1 MRKLAFTAVLL
12 TASSLTGC
20 NLAPGYKQPEVVM
33 PPTYAAF
40 GQPMDERA
48 RKLATDVAWREFF
61 VDERLKALIELA
73 LVNNRDLAQSM
84 ARVAQARAQY
94 RIQASQRLP
103 EIDAN
108 GGATRIRQPLS
119 VLGSASGSTSAVDA
133 AEASGVT
140 GVQYSQYTANV
151 GVSSFELDLWGRVR
165 NMAEGERNRYLASE
179 QGARQYRLSL
189 IAQVAATYYDI
200 LAGQERLDLAGRTLE
215 GRREGVRIAKL
226 RLDAGVTST
235 VDYDQT
241 VLLQTQTET
250 EIAQQRQTLEQKQ
263 NLLNVLIGGPLPD
276 NLPASRPFSFQQQ
289 IRPVEPGLPST
300 LLTARP
306 DILQAEYQLR
316 GANADIGAA
325 RAAFFPT
332 ISLTAAFGFASPAL
346 NGLFDTGNQSWNYG
360 GSVSLPIFD
369 WGRRAAN
376 VKLTRAKADELTA
389 SYQRTVQGAFQE
401 VADALVARRRLGEQV
416 LAVMRTVEAQTR
428 LAHAAR
434 LRYDNGIA
442 IYLEVLDAER
452 NLFTAEQQLIAL
464 RATALQ
470 NGVSLYTALGGGVE

>member
-1 MRKLAFTAVLL
+1 MRESLLAASLL
-12 TASSLTGC
+12 LSGC
-20 NLAPGYKQPEVVM
+20 NLAPGYKQPQVAM
-33 PPTYAAF
+33 PATYEAF
-40 GQPMDERA
+40 GHPMDERT
-48 RKLATDVAWREFF
+48 RKLATETGWREFF
-61 VDERLKALIELA
+61 VDERLKQLIDLA
-73 LVNNRDLAQSM
+73 LTNNRDLAQSM

-103 EIDAN
+103 ALDGNA
-108 GGATRIRQPLS
+108 GATRARQPLS
-119 VLGSASGSTSAVDA
+119 ALGAAGGSTGA
-133 AEASGVT
+133 ASSSGVT
-140 GVQYSQYTANV
+140 GIEYSQYSANV
-151 GVSSFELDLWGRVR
+151 GISAFELDLWGRVR
-165 NMAEGERNRYLASE
+165 NLAEGDRNRYLASE
-179 QGARQYRLSL
+179 QGARAYRLSL

-200 LAGQERLDLAGRTLE
+200 LAGGERLALAERTLE

-250 EIAQQRQTLEQKQ
+250 EMAQLRQTLEQKQ
-263 NLLNVLIGGPLPD
+263 NLLNVLVGGPVPD
-276 NLPASRPFSFQQQ
+276 GLPASRPFVFQQQ
-289 IRPVEPGLPST
+289 IRPVEPGLPSS

-306 DILQAEYQLR
+306 DILQAEYELR

-325 RAAFFPT
+325 RAQFFPT
-332 ISLTAAFGFASPAL
+332 ISLTGAFGFASSTL
-346 NGLFDTGNQSWNYG
+346 ESLFDSGHRAWSFG
-360 GSVSLPIFD
+360 GSAALPIFD
-369 WGRRAAN
+369 WGRRSAN
-376 VKLTRAKADELTA
+376 LRLSRAKAEEFTA
-389 SYQRTVQGAFQE
+389 AYQRTVQGAFQE

-428 LAHAAR
+428 LAHTAR

-452 NLFTAEQQLIAL
+452 NLFSAEQQLIAL

-470 NGVSLYTALGGGVE
+470 NGVTLYTALGGGTE